1 MTART
6 KTILLAALV
15 TRAMDPS
22 LKKRLESL
30 QHYLSNLPDI
40 LPLPELRLAN
50 YNFNLFSISEEDIE
64 DYGEVGAINRQ
75 LEISFGSRHDGPV
88 LLTERGPGL
97 VQVVEVLSTYL
108 LKDPTSAI
116 LQKWVD
122 DLTTSAELSF
132 SKNEVSVRALRSE
145 VYP

>member
-1 MTART
+1 
-6 KTILLAALV
+6 
-15 TRAMDPS
+15 MDPS

-30 QHYLSNLPDI
+30 QHYLSNLPDS
-40 LPLPELRLAN
+40 LPLPEPRLAN
-50 YNFNLFSISEEDIE
+50 YNFNLFGISEEDIK

-88 LLTERGPGL
+88 LFIERGPGL
-97 VQVVEVLSTYL
+97 IQVVEVLGTYL
-108 LKDPTSAI
+108 LKDLTSAI

-132 SKNEVSVRALRSE
+132 SKNGVSVCALQSE